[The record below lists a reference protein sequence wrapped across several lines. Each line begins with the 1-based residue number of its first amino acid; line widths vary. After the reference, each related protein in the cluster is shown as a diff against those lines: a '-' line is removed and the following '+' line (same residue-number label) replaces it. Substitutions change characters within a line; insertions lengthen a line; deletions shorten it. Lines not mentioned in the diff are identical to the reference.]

1 MALKQQKMTLMRDLD
16 PSRLANQQ
24 SVVTIGSFDG
34 VHLGHQSILQQV
46 IDRAKSLNARSVVM
60 TFEPQPQEYFSAQTA
75 PPRLMRLREKIE
87 ALLDFG
93 VDLVICMRF
102 NEDLRCLTAEQFVNK
117 ILVDGINTQH
127 LIVGDDFRFGCD
139 RKGDF
144 QMLEEIGRQQGF
156 SVQDTQTVQ
165 VQNQRVSST
174 RVRELLHCSNFEG
187 VAALLGRC
195 FTISGKV
202 TYGQQLGRTL
212 GFPTANVN
220 LNRFR
225 APLAGVYAVWV
236 EIEGI
241 TGRYRGAANV
251 GVRPTIGDKV
261 KPILEVH
268 VLDFDKQIYGQRITV
283 EFVHKIRDEQQFT
296 SLDNLAESIGEDVK
310 KIEQWFIDN
319 NL

>member
-144 QMLEEIGRQQGF
+144 QMLEEIGHQQGF

-174 RVRELLHCSNFEG
+174 RVRELLHGSNFEG

-202 TYGQQLGRTL
+202 TYGQQLGRKL